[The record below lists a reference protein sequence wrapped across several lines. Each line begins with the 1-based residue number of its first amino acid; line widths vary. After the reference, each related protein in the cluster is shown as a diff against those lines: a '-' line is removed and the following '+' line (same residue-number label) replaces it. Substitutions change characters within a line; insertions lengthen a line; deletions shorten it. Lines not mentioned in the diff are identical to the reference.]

1 MKLIITEDGH
11 YFAHFKKNLRFSS
24 LFLTLL
30 VFLFASKPIYAF
42 DSKIN
47 LNLKAEPLSEVLK
60 KIEEQTK
67 YSFVY
72 SLNHI
77 DLNQKVTLTFRNA
90 RLKEVLA
97 ELSVQSS
104 LKYTLQGRHILI
116 TKQSEKSKNQSETP
130 TQSVS
135 NMIPQSL
142 VDGTIRGVVT
152 EEGGS
157 PLVGVSVMLKGTT
170 IGTTTDLD
178 GKFNLNV
185 PDDLGVLVFSFIGY
199 QTLELKLE
207 SNRTDYNVSLSEDNL
222 ALSEVVVVGYG
233 TQKKVSLT
241 GSIAVAKGEE
251 IKQSPAVNLT
261 NSLAGRLPGIITKN
275 SSGLP
280 GSGSTLLIRGQST
293 LGNNNPLIVIDG
305 VWGRDGLDEINPND
319 IESISVL
326 KDAAAAIYGAQAA
339 NGVILVT
346 TKRGLQGKPVIS
358 YTGNLGL
365 SSPTRLPKM
374 SDAATYAE
382 FMNELYQ
389 YQGQPGRFNS
399 DEIEKLR
406 NGSDPIR
413 YPNTNWAKES
423 LRNVATQTQ
432 HNLSLRGGSEAITYY
447 LSGSYSEQNDIL
459 KSNFIGYDNY
469 SIRSN
474 IDAKVNENIK
484 VGLNFAMRSENSN
497 MPSMGTT
504 SIFHTMWRN
513 YPFLLAR
520 NPDGSFAPGI
530 ERGENP
536 LVMGTEEAGY
546 NKTRD
551 NLYQTTFTYEVNIP
565 WVRGLSVDG
574 FVANDKNYSFNKL
587 FRKPWMVY
595 EYNPDEDTYSSR
607 VGGSVTSPQLTQ
619 TQGHY
624 NRTTLNLRLKYDW
637 EYKNHFVNAFV
648 AVEQTETKGNS
659 FWAQRKN
666 YITSAIDELF
676 AGGATDK
683 DNSGS
688 AYETAR
694 QNLFGRVS
702 YNLKETYLID
712 FNFRY
717 DGSQN
722 FPKEKRFG
730 FFPGISVGWRLSEE
744 SFLEDVDILDEL
756 KLRGSWGQM
765 GNDQI
770 SSFQYLSTYSFGTS
784 YRFANP
790 TTTVIRGTSPNLN
803 ITWEIAQTMNLGAN
817 LSMWRG
823 LLDIEVDVFKT
834 KRNNILTARNASVP
848 AYTGL
853 KLPNENIGVV
863 ENKGFEIQVNH
874 NNRYASL
881 PYFVGFN
888 MSYARNKIIDI
899 DEAINQQY
907 WQMRT
912 GYAMNTSLY
921 YDAIGIFRSE
931 EEINGHPHPVGTR
944 VGDLKYRDVNDDGLI
959 DAKDR
964 IRVDYTNIPRVM
976 LGLNMGIQH
985 KNLSIQ
991 ALWQGATAVKQYIFL
1006 QAGLAGNI
1014 LQDWADNRYTP
1025 ENPNSKFPI
1034 LPTYE
1039 AEISGYRSTFWL
1051 KDASYIRLKNLEI
1064 AYNIPPSIL
1073 ETIKLR
1079 SARVYVNG
1087 FNLLTFDKLKYF
1099 DPEGTSET
1107 GGFYPQQKIY
1117 NVGLNIS
1124 F

>member
-11 YFAHFKKNLRFSS
+11 YFAHFKKKLRFSS

-90 RLKEVLA
+90 RLTEVLA

-261 NSLAGRLPGIITKN
+261 NSLACRLPGIITKN

-293 LGNNNPLIVIDG
+293 LGNNNPIIVIDG

-319 IESISVL
+319 IESIAVL

-365 SSPTRLPKM
+365 SSPIRLPKM

-413 YPNTNWAKES
+413 
-423 LRNVATQTQ
+423 
-432 HNLSLRGGSEAITYY
+432 
-447 LSGSYSEQNDIL
+447 
-459 KSNFIGYDNY
+459 
-469 SIRSN
+469 
-474 IDAKVNENIK
+474 
-484 VGLNFAMRSENSN
+484 
-497 MPSMGTT
+497 
-504 SIFHTMWRN
+504 
-513 YPFLLAR
+513 
-520 NPDGSFAPGI
+520 
-530 ERGENP
+530 
-536 LVMGTEEAGY
+536 
-546 NKTRD
+546 
-551 NLYQTTFTYEVNIP
+551 
-565 WVRGLSVDG
+565 
-574 FVANDKNYSFNKL
+574 
-587 FRKPWMVY
+587 
-595 EYNPDEDTYSSR
+595 
-607 VGGSVTSPQLTQ
+607 
-619 TQGHY
+619 
-624 NRTTLNLRLKYDW
+624 
-637 EYKNHFVNAFV
+637 
-648 AVEQTETKGNS
+648 
-659 FWAQRKN
+659 
-666 YITSAIDELF
+666 
-676 AGGATDK
+676 
-683 DNSGS
+683 
-688 AYETAR
+688 
-694 QNLFGRVS
+694 
-702 YNLKETYLID
+702 
-712 FNFRY
+712 
-717 DGSQN
+717 
-722 FPKEKRFG
+722 
-730 FFPGISVGWRLSEE
+730 
-744 SFLEDVDILDEL
+744 
-756 KLRGSWGQM
+756 
-765 GNDQI
+765 
-770 SSFQYLSTYSFGTS
+770 
-784 YRFANP
+784 
-790 TTTVIRGTSPNLN
+790 
-803 ITWEIAQTMNLGAN
+803 
-817 LSMWRG
+817 
-823 LLDIEVDVFKT
+823 
-834 KRNNILTARNASVP
+834 
-848 AYTGL
+848 
-853 KLPNENIGVV
+853 
-863 ENKGFEIQVNH
+863 
-874 NNRYASL
+874 
-881 PYFVGFN
+881 
-888 MSYARNKIIDI
+888 
-899 DEAINQQY
+899 
-907 WQMRT
+907 
-912 GYAMNTSLY
+912 
-921 YDAIGIFRSE
+921 
-931 EEINGHPHPVGTR
+931 
-944 VGDLKYRDVNDDGLI
+944 
-959 DAKDR
+959 
-964 IRVDYTNIPRVM
+964 
-976 LGLNMGIQH
+976 
-985 KNLSIQ
+985 
-991 ALWQGATAVKQYIFL
+991 
-1006 QAGLAGNI
+1006 
-1014 LQDWADNRYTP
+1014 
-1025 ENPNSKFPI
+1025 
-1034 LPTYE
+1034 
-1039 AEISGYRSTFWL
+1039 
-1051 KDASYIRLKNLEI
+1051 
-1064 AYNIPPSIL
+1064 
-1073 ETIKLR
+1073 
-1079 SARVYVNG
+1079 
-1087 FNLLTFDKLKYF
+1087 
-1099 DPEGTSET
+1099 
-1107 GGFYPQQKIY
+1107 
-1117 NVGLNIS
+1117 
-1124 F
+1124 